1 MRRKKQ
7 IAIVLMSAGTL
18 MSCISVVASSQQN
31 TDPPAPK
38 KDDLPAGAGKEVF
51 VRACTT
57 CHASSTVTTQ
67 RKTADE
73 WKTTI
78 SEMRDRG
85 ATVSDAETGQIIQ
98 YLATNFGPRQ
108 GDPPPKSDTAPPQ

>member
-7 IAIVLMSAGTL
+7 IAIMLMSAGTF
-18 MSCISVVASSQQN
+18 MTCISVVGSSQQKS
-31 TDPPAPK
+31 DPPAK
-38 KDDLPAGAGKEVF
+38 KTDDLPAGPGKEVF

-57 CHASSTVTTQ
+57 CHASNTVTAQ

-73 WKTTI
+73 WKATI
-78 SEMRDRG
+78 SEMQDRG
-85 ATVSDAETGQIIQ
+85 ATVSDAETDQIVQ